1 MGMTYKI
8 SWDVDVCEP
17 YNSDNEKSSLSR
29 FSLLG
34 DVVPL
39 EAYGEINENYT
50 DITIKF
56 SNGDH
61 IYYTYNFDI
70 MCDTKEMKINEP
82 NCEGYNVPL
91 NTINDFFGSTTTLIG
106 DLCLIYSV
114 YKNNNLK

>member
-1 MGMTYKI
+1 MEMTYKI

-17 YNSDNEKSSLSR
+17 YDSDNEKYSLSG
-29 FSLLG
+29 FSVLDGVVALG
-34 DVVPL
+34 VC
-39 EAYGEINENYT
+39 GEINENYT

-82 NCEGYNVPL
+82 NCEGYNVPF
-91 NTINDFFGSTTTLIG
+91 NH
-106 DLCLIYSV
+106 YS
-114 YKNNNLK
+114 YW